1 MWRALFP
8 CLLLTGL
15 ASLLSGCGDP
25 AVSADGTLYYRLD
38 SLLLPASGKD
48 TALSL
53 ARSEMGGNWADC
65 YGCDSGYSGGFVP
78 WFLARNRRTLWNGN
92 LEFDLRID
100 SLFPLAADPQRGLV
114 LATLQSPRNIQL
126 IGEIRT
132 SLPMDRILPM
142 DTPFFDT
149 LTFRD
154 SSGLFL
160 RMLDSSVITY
170 RGAYRQETMMVF

>member
-8 CLLLTGL
+8 CLLLAGL
-15 ASLLSGCGDP
+15 AGCGDP

-38 SLLLPASGKD
+38 SLHLPASGKD
-48 TALSL
+48 TAISL
-53 ARSEMGGNWADC
+53 AGSEMGGNWADC
-65 YGCDSGYSGGFVP
+65 YGCSDGYSGGFVP
-78 WFLARNRRTLWNGN
+78 WFLARNRKSLWSRSPG
-92 LEFDLRID
+92 FDLRID
-100 SLFPLAADPQRGLV
+100 SLFPLAENPRRGLV
-114 LATLQSPRNIQL
+114 FATLQSPRGIQL
-126 IGEIRT
+126 AGEIRS

-160 RMLDSSVITY
+160 RMVDSSVITY
-170 RGAYRQETMMVF
+170 RGAYRQEIMMVF